1 MQIFAKTETG
11 RRITLELEAFDTIE
25 HEATLHL
32 AMAPPLRL
40 RLRTGRF
47 VSHTYFER
55 KRHRLCQQLVRLERE
70 ERESQRR
77 RRMRKASQRTTQATL
92 DSFLRFGFR
101 VRILRESHDGHRPPR
116 ALQYHRQCLGFN
128 KHLYVS
134 FTHTGDGRAALL
146 SCMYQYLEPPNRWCS
161 S

>member
-55 KRHRLCQQLVRLERE
+55 KRRRLCQQLVRLKTATGTDMLM
-70 ERESQRR
+70 S
-77 RRMRKASQRTTQATL
+77 MIIGAGLASI
-92 DSFLRFGFR
+92 S
-101 VRILRESHDGHRPPR
+101 I
-116 ALQYHRQCLGFN
+116 
-128 KHLYVS
+128 
-134 FTHTGDGRAALL
+134 
-146 SCMYQYLEPPNRWCS
+146 
-161 S
+161 

>member
-11 RRITLELEAFDTIE
+11 RRITLELEAFDTIDVVKGQLFAATGSPPARQRLLFAGEHNLEDGRTLNDYNIE

-55 KRHRLCQQLVRLERE
+55 KRRRLCQQLVRLKTATGTDMLM
-70 ERESQRR
+70 S
-77 RRMRKASQRTTQATL
+77 MIIGTGLASI
-92 DSFLRFGFR
+92 S
-101 VRILRESHDGHRPPR
+101 I
-116 ALQYHRQCLGFN
+116 
-128 KHLYVS
+128 
-134 FTHTGDGRAALL
+134 
-146 SCMYQYLEPPNRWCS
+146 
-161 S
+161 